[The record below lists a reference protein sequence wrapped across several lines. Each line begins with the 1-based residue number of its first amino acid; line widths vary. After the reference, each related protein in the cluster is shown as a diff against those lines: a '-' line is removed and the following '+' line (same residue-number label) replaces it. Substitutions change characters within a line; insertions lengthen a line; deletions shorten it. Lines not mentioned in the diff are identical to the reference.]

1 MKSTLFF
8 LFLFFL
14 QMPAV
19 SASAVDAPDS
29 LQYYTSFDG
38 TRIHYTITGTGAPVL
53 LVHGFIVNGDSWKK
67 TALYDS
73 LLLHGYKVIT
83 LDLRGNGASDHPH
96 DSLAYLDDAETKDIM
111 GLMTFLNIN
120 NYQAVGYSRGAIIV
134 SRLLVLD
141 ARVRS
146 AVMGGMGTAFTD
158 PAWPRR
164 QRFYEALS
172 GKDVPELAAM
182 VKNVQ
187 QSGLDQRALA
197 LMQFGQPTSTPQEL
211 AGVHQPVLV
220 IGGDKDEDNDTGGS
234 LAAMMPAGMH
244 GTVAGDHNSVV
255 RSVPFASWVLDFLH
269 NH

>member
-19 SASAVDAPDS
+19 IASAEDAADS

-38 TRIHYTITGTGAPVL
+38 TRIHYTITGAGAPVL
-53 LVHGFIVNGDSWKK
+53 LVHCFIANGDSWKK

-111 GLMTFLNIN
+111 GLMTYLNIN

-158 PAWPRR
+158 RAWPRR

-187 QSGLDQRALA
+187 QAGLDQRALA
-197 LMQFGQPTSTPQEL
+197 LMQFGQPTTTPQEL

-244 GTVAGDHNSVV
+244 GTVEGDHGSVV
-255 RSVPFASWVLDFLH
+255 RSAPFAAWVLDFLRH
-269 NH
+269 H

>member
-1 MKSTLFF
+1 MK

-14 QMPAV
+14 AVICLQMPSG
-19 SASAVDAPDS
+19 SASADNATDS
-29 LQYYTSFDG
+29 LQYFTSFDG
-38 TRIHYTITGTGAPVL
+38 TRIHYTVTGTGAPVL

-73 LLLHGYKVIT
+73 LLVHGYKVIT

-96 DSLAYLDDAETKDIM
+96 DSLAYLNDAETKDIM
-111 GLMTFLNIN
+111 GLMTWLNIN
-120 NYQAVGYSRGAIIV
+120 NYQAVGYSRGSIIV

-146 AVMGGMGTAFTD
+146 AVMGGMGTAFTN

-164 QRFYEALS
+164 QQFYEALS
-172 GKDVPELAAM
+172 GKEVPELAAM
-182 VKNVQ
+182 VKYVQ

-197 LMQFGQPTSTPQEL
+197 MMQLGQPTTTPQEL

-255 RSVPFASWVLDFLH
+255 RSVPFAEWVLDFLEKH
-269 NH
+269 

>member
-1 MKSTLFF
+1 MKSMLLF
-8 LFLFFL
+8 LTLFFL
-14 QMPAV
+14 QMPTAV
-19 SASAVDAPDS
+19 AFTEHVHDS

-38 TRIHYTITGTGAPVL
+38 TRIHYTITGTGTPVL

-96 DSLAYLDDAETKDIM
+96 DSLAYLEDAETKDIM
-111 GLMTFLNIN
+111 GLMTHLNIN
-120 NYQAVGYSRGAIIV
+120 NYQVVGYSRGAIIV
-134 SRLLVLD
+134 ARLLVLD

-164 QRFYEALS
+164 QLFYAALS

-187 QSGLDQRALA
+187 QAGLDQRALA
-197 LMQFGQPTSTPQEL
+197 LMQLGQPATTPSEL

-244 GTVAGDHNSVV
+244 GTVPGDHNSVV
-255 RSVPFASWVLDFLH
+255 RSAPFAAWVLDFLQKH
-269 NH
+269 

>member
-1 MKSTLFF
+1 MK

-14 QMPAV
+14 AGV
-19 SASAVDAPDS
+19 FLKISVATASAANVSDS
-29 LQYYTSFDG
+29 LLYFTSFDS

-73 LLLHGYKVIT
+73 LLVHGYKVIT

-111 GLMTFLNIN
+111 GLMTHLNIN
-120 NYQAVGYSRGAIIV
+120 NYQVVGYSRGAIIV
-134 SRLLVLD
+134 ARLLVLD

-164 QRFYEALS
+164 RQFYEALS

-182 VKNVQ
+182 VKYVQ
-187 QSGLDQRALA
+187 QAGLDQRALA
-197 LMQFGQPTSTPQEL
+197 MMQFGQPSTTPQEL

-220 IGGDKDEDNDTGGS
+220 IGGDKDEDNDTGGA

-244 GTVAGDHNSVV
+244 GTVTGDHNSVV
-255 RSVPFASWVLDFLH
+255 RAVPFAEWVLDFLQKH
-269 NH
+269 